1 MKITAN
7 NTGNNTA
14 AVKKLDAHIKGLG
27 MTRCGWAKEHGY
39 PFPVV
44 TRFLKGER
52 GVSFCTVAK
61 FIEDSGGALCWEDF
75 LRSSEDHES
84 MGEAPGGLCAE
95 SAA

>member
-1 MKITAN
+1 MAFMKI
-7 NTGNNTA
+7 TA

-39 PFPVV
+39 PLPVV

-75 LRSSEDHES
+75 LPPSETRDS
-84 MGEAPGGLCAE
+84 TVEAPGALCAE
-95 SAA
+95 SAP

>member
-1 MKITAN
+1 M
-7 NTGNNTA
+7 NTSVDVK

-39 PFPVV
+39 PLPVV

-52 GVSFCTVAK
+52 GVSFCTVVK

-75 LRSSEDHES
+75 LQPPENPDSAVDN
-84 MGEAPGGLCAE
+84 PGALCAE
-95 SAA
+95 SAS